1 MVCML
6 SEDSTFGSATDCTA
20 CFKNVKPIESISEID
35 STQLR
40 FGEVDTWEGG
50 RQSRNFSCRSL
61 LLKFIPFTQQTS
73 ACPLGTG
80 ESQLHTNRVPLYVKF
95 RLQP

>member
-6 SEDSTFGSATDCTA
+6 SEDSTIGGAPARTA
-20 CFKNVKPIESISEID
+20 CSKNVEPIESISEVD
-35 STQLR
+35 GAQLR

-80 ESQLHTNRVPLYVKF
+80 ESQLHTNRVPSM
-95 RLQP
+95 